1 MSHGTFCWNELMA
14 HDVEQAKKF
23 YRDTVGWTFE
33 AMQGRDGTYWI
44 AKQGDKSVGGIFP
57 MKGAEFKGMSERWV
71 SYLAVD
77 DVDARLKKAKAAG
90 AKVMKEPFDI
100 PNVGR
105 IAFVEEPGGAMVGWM
120 TPKP

>member
-1 MSHGTFCWNELMA
+1 MA
-14 HDVEQAKKF
+14 HDVERAKKF
-23 YRDTVGWTFE
+23 YRDTVGWTFDS
-33 AMQGRDGTYWI
+33 MPGPTGTYWI

-57 MKGAEFKGMSERWV
+57 MQGAEFKGMSERWV

-77 DVDARLKKAKAAG
+77 DVDARLKKAKTAG
-90 AKVMKEPFDI
+90 AKVMKAPFDI

-105 IAFVEEPGGAMVGWM
+105 IAIVEEPGGAMIGWM